1 MISAKTLVMFEDAE
15 QHTEQDGGRGI
26 SEKGGG
32 EMEGKYSI
40 GSMSPSSAEE
50 SLLRAARSGAE
61 AMESALRGGLES
73 PLQDESLNSTA
84 HHTSPLESISE
95 LDEND
100 EHANGGSELKRGP
113 ADGALKVKGQTTE
126 TQPPLSPGR
135 KRIEVAEIS
144 GHTGTQ
150 SGASLVQTLMSE
162 GTYDDLLQLN
172 GSKADHSECPRS
184 ASANRFFKTE
194 FDKMQVEETWVGENS
209 CSPSESGIDK
219 EKERQKLVKICPVD
233 CDGNIKGAKQDTRLP
248 VTLLKELRDVQMQQ
262 ESHQA
267 EIKHLSSK
275 LTDSTERIRELE
287 YELNSE
293 RKRNESHAYKI
304 QELEKMS
311 NDSLIEVLTE
321 CKSKVEQFEEL
332 KHSSVDLKIQL
343 QAAQGTVAFL
353 QRRMVSLEEER
364 SQRQHE
370 VLQLSRELEG
380 ARKALREKSA
390 EAAWV
395 SKQLQALRREVEGK
409 WGAGATVEE
418 KPANGHVDTSHP
430 PQSRQDSR
438 VCVLL

>member
-1 MISAKTLVMFEDAE
+1 MLVTSYVCYVDSTQLISAKTLVMFEDAE
-15 QHTEQDGGRGI
+15 QHTEQEGGRGT
-26 SEKGGG
+26 SETGGG
-32 EMEGKYSI
+32 EMEGKYSS

-50 SLLRAARSGAE
+50 SLLRTARSGAE

-73 PLQDESLNSTA
+73 PLQGESLNGTA
-84 HHTSPLESISE
+84 QHTSPLESISE

-100 EHANGGSELKRGP
+100 EQASGGSELKRGP
-113 ADGALKVKGQTTE
+113 ADGALKVKRQTAE

-135 KRIEVAEIS
+135 KRVEVAEIS

-150 SGASLVQTLMSE
+150 SGASLAQTLTSE
-162 GTYDDLLQLN
+162 GTYDDLSQLN
-172 GSKADHSECPRS
+172 GSKADHSGCPRS
-184 ASANRFFKTE
+184 ASAHRFFKTE
-194 FDKMQVEETWVGENS
+194 FDKMQVEETWVGEGS

-219 EKERQKLVKICPVD
+219 VKGQQLMKISPVD

-248 VTLLKELRDVQMQQ
+248 VTLLKELRDVQLQQ

-332 KHSSVDLKIQL
+332 KHSSVDLKIQVTRL
-343 QAAQGTVAFL
+343 I
-353 QRRMVSLEEER
+353 
-364 SQRQHE
+364 SQ
-370 VLQLSRELEG
+370 L
-380 ARKALREKSA
+380 
-390 EAAWV
+390 
-395 SKQLQALRREVEGK
+395 
-409 WGAGATVEE
+409 
-418 KPANGHVDTSHP
+418 
-430 PQSRQDSR
+430 
-438 VCVLL
+438 